1 MLFVIFI
8 GMYAGSY
15 IGPGTLVDLNPQ
27 IVIPLIDIENHAGN
41 ERYHQSVLSNYPWQA
56 NTQVNRN

>member
-1 MLFVIFI
+1 
-8 GMYAGSY
+8 MYAGSY